1 MNKYK
6 TLIII
11 MFFIFAFSISRVYA
25 DINDLSLLE
34 KVIYLDAGHGG
45 VDAGAESNGIKEKDI
60 NLVLVKKLEH
70 VLSGMG
76 AIVYLTREGDYDLS
90 KTTVNRKR
98 SDLANRAKLINESDA
113 DIYISIHLNSTTESK
128 WRGLQVFYNS
138 VNSENKMFAECM
150 NDILKKNLSNV
161 REVKKENSYYMYK
174 RISDVPGI
182 LIEAG
187 FISNPNDNY
196 ILRDSDYQDKL
207 INNITLGVITYFNS
221 K

>member
-11 MFFIFAFSISRVYA
+11 MFFIFVFSISRVYA
-25 DINDLSLLE
+25 DINDLTLLGR
-34 KVIYLDAGHGG
+34 VIYLDAGHGG
-45 VDAGAESNGIKEKDI
+45 VDAGAESNKIKEKDI
-60 NLVLVKKLEH
+60 NLILVKKLEH

-113 DIYISIHLNSTTESK
+113 DIYISIHLNSTTDSR
-128 WRGLQVFYNS
+128 WRGLQIFYNN
-138 VNSENKMFAECM
+138 VNSENKVLAETM
-150 NDILKKNLSNV
+150 DNVIRNNLSNV
-161 REVKKENSYYMYK
+161 RDVKYENSYYMYK
-174 RISDVPGI
+174 RINVPGI

-187 FISNPNDNY
+187 FISNSSDNY
-196 ILRDSDYQDKL
+196 ILRDSNYQDKL
-207 INNITLGVITYFNS
+207 VNNIALGVVQYFN

>member
-6 TLIII
+6 SLVII
-11 MFFIFAFSISRVYA
+11 MFFIFTFSISQVYA
-25 DINDLSLLE
+25 DVNDLSLLG

-45 VDAGAESNGIKEKDI
+45 VDAGAEAKNIKEKDI
-60 NLVLVKKLEH
+60 NLVLVKKLES
-70 VLSGMG
+70 VLVGKG
-76 AIVYLTREGDYDLS
+76 ATVYLTRDGDYDLS
-90 KTTVNRKR
+90 KTIKNRKR

-138 VNSENKMFAECM
+138 VNNENK
-150 NDILKKNLSNV
+150 ILADTMYEVIKNNLSNV

-174 RISDVPGI
+174 RINVPGI

-187 FISNPNDNY
+187 FISNPSDNY
-196 ILRDSDYQDKL
+196 ILRDSFYQDKL
-207 INNITLGVITYFNS
+207 VNNIAMGIIEYFN
-221 K
+221 

>member
-11 MFFIFAFSISRVYA
+11 MFFIFSFSISKAYA
-25 DINDLSLLE
+25 DVSDLPLLG

-45 VDAGAESNGIKEKDI
+45 VDAGAENNNIKEKDI
-60 NLVLVKKLEH
+60 NLVLVKKLESSL
-70 VLSGMG
+70 VSKG

-98 SDLANRAKLINESDA
+98 SDLANRAKMINESDA
-113 DIYISIHLNSTTESK
+113 DLYISIHLNSTTEAR

-138 VNSENKMFAECM
+138 VNSENKVLADTI
-150 NDILKKNLSNV
+150 NDIIKSNLSNV
-161 REVKKENSYYMYK
+161 REVKKENNYYMYK
-174 RISDVPGI
+174 RIKIPGV

-187 FISNPNDNY
+187 FISNPSDNY

-207 INNITLGVITYFNS
+207 VNNITLGIIKYFQSN
-221 K
+221 

>member
-25 DINDLSLLE
+25 DINDLTLLGR
-34 KVIYLDAGHGG
+34 VIYLDAGHGG
-45 VDAGAESNGIKEKDI
+45 VDAGAEANKIKEKDI
-60 NLVLVKKLEH
+60 NLVLVKKLER

-76 AIVYLTREGDYDLS
+76 ATVYLTREGDYDLS
-90 KTTVNRKR
+90 NTTINRKR
-98 SDLANRAKLINESDA
+98 SDLANRAKLINESNA
-113 DIYISIHLNSTTESK
+113 DIYISIHLNSTIDSR
-128 WRGLQVFYNS
+128 WRGLQIFYNN
-138 VNSENKMFAECM
+138 VHSENKVLAEIID
-150 NDILKKNLSNV
+150 NVIRDNLSNV
-161 REVKKENSYYMYK
+161 RDVKYENSYYMYK
-174 RISDVPGI
+174 RIKIPGI

-187 FISNPNDNY
+187 FISNSSDNY

-207 INNITLGVITYFNS
+207 VNNIALGIVEYFN

>member
-1 MNKYK
+1 MKKIKY
-6 TLIII
+6 LVII
-11 MFFIFAFSISRVYA
+11 MFFIFAFSISKVYA
-25 DINDLSLLE
+25 DVNDLSLLG
-34 KVIYLDAGHGG
+34 KVIFLDAGHGG
-45 VDAGAESNGIKEKDI
+45 VDAGAEANNIKEKDI
-60 NLVLVKKLEH
+60 NLILVKKLESSL
-70 VLSGMG
+70 VSKG

-98 SDLANRAKLINESDA
+98 SDLANRAKMINDSGA

-138 VNSENKMFAECM
+138 VNSENKFLADTL
-150 NDILKKNLSNV
+150 NDVIKKNLSNV

-174 RISDVPGI
+174 RINVPGI

-187 FISNPNDNY
+187 FVSNPSDNY
-196 ILRDSDYQDKL
+196 ILRDSNYQDKL
-207 INNITLGVITYFNS
+207 VNNITLGIINYFQR

>member
-25 DINDLSLLE
+25 DINELTLLG

-45 VDAGAESNGIKEKDI
+45 VDAGAESNKIKEKDI
-60 NLVLVKKLEH
+60 NLILVKKLEK

-76 AIVYLTREGDYDLS
+76 ATVYLTREGDYDLS
-90 KTTVNRKR
+90 KTTINRKR
-98 SDLANRAKLINESDA
+98 SDLANRAKLINESNA
-113 DIYISIHLNSTTESK
+113 DIYISIHLNSTTDSR
-128 WRGLQVFYNS
+128 WRGLQIFYNN
-138 VNSENKMFAECM
+138 VNSENKVLAETM
-150 NDILKKNLSNV
+150 DNAIRNNLSNV
-161 REVKKENSYYMYK
+161 RDVKYENSYYMYK
-174 RISDVPGI
+174 RINIPGI

-187 FISNPNDNY
+187 FISNSSDNY
-196 ILRDSDYQDKL
+196 ILRDSKYQDKL
-207 INNITLGVITYFNS
+207 VNNIALGIVEYFG

>member
-25 DINDLSLLE
+25 DINDLTLLG

-45 VDAGAESNGIKEKDI
+45 VDAGAESNKIKEKDI
-60 NLVLVKKLEH
+60 NLILVKKLEK

-76 AIVYLTREGDYDLS
+76 ATVYLTREGDYDLS
-90 KTTVNRKR
+90 KTTINRKR
-98 SDLANRAKLINESDA
+98 SDLANRAKLINESNA
-113 DIYISIHLNSTTESK
+113 DIYISIHLNSTTDSR
-128 WRGLQVFYNS
+128 WRGLQIFYNN
-138 VNSENKMFAECM
+138 VNSENKVLAETID
-150 NDILKKNLSNV
+150 NVIRNNLSNV
-161 REVKKENSYYMYK
+161 RDVKYENSYYMYK
-174 RISDVPGI
+174 RINIPGI

-187 FISNPNDNY
+187 FISNSSDNY
-196 ILRDSDYQDKL
+196 ILRDSKYQDKL
-207 INNITLGVITYFNS
+207 VNNIALGIVEYFS